1 MREGKIIFL
10 FESLSQITRFLKR
23 KRSGAGGRKENRNKN
38 KFYHDFLR

>member
-23 KRSGAGGRKENRNKN
+23 KRSCAGGEEKKIAIKIN
-38 KFYHDFLR
+38 FITIF